1 MTVTLQPPGG
11 IDRPLKVRR
20 PVWPAVKLLPAA
32 PPQVP
37 AADWLALMAMPV
49 NVSVNV
55 APVRVMELALLSENV
70 MVDGV
75 SEVMA
80 LGENALLMPAWDR

>member
-20 PVWPAVKLLPAA
+20 PVWPAVKLL
-32 PPQVP
+32 P